1 MNNRNTGILVAVI
14 LIAAAIIAF
23 AILKSEKTPV
33 AATENTSSS
42 DSATAT
48 VATPAEPTADN
59 PVVAKVDGVNVLR
72 SEVVEF
78 MKNFPAQ
85 MQQMP
90 VETLFPIAVEQV
102 VTAKIVDAKAA
113 KGPSLEND
121 PNVLK
126 REAEAK
132 TQIIRAVFL
141 EKEIEKS
148 VTEEK
153 MKAVYDKFKAEQGK
167 IEEVR
172 ARHILVATEQAAKDI
187 IAKIEAGEKFEDLAK
202 ANSTDP
208 SNKDKGGDLG
218 YFTKDAM
225 VKEFADAAFA
235 MNKDEVSKTP
245 VKTQFGYHVIQVLD
259 KRQRPVPSYEEV
271 KPSAAAEVR
280 KETLE
285 KIVAD
290 WRKDA
295 DVETFDINGNPVAKP
310 EEK

>member
-14 LIAAAIIAF
+14 LIAAALISF
-23 AILKSEKTPV
+23 AILKSNKETVAPV
-33 AATENTSSS
+33 ESAATSNGE
-42 DSATAT
+42 AA
-48 VATPAEPTADN
+48 ATPPAAPTADN

-72 SEVVEF
+72 SEVVDF

-153 MKAVYDKFKAEQGK
+153 MKAVYEKFKAQQGDVQ
-167 IEEVR
+167 EVR

-225 VKEFADAAFA
+225 VKEFADAAIA

-295 DVETFDINGNPVAKP
+295 DVETFDINGNPVPEPEAK
-310 EEK
+310 